1 MCVICAYMY
10 VIHLCRTIS
19 VWLHSLIS
27 VRQHFALVKLLAN
40 LCSVAQGLSY
50 LNGGIFQGNRKTKI
64 PVSISDFEL
73 NLKLNQKKKE
83 KLRSDSRGKSL
94 TKEISHAHHRRG
106 RLAAAA
112 AAADGEALRRR
123 KGSPASR
130 PTAPPE
136 KLGEA
141 ISKGGG

>member
-73 NLKLNQKKKE
+73 NLKLNQKKKGE
-83 KLRSDSRGKSL
+83 ITLRFEGEEPNQGNQPRAPP
-94 TKEISHAHHRRG
+94 TRTPCRRRRRG
-106 RLAAAA
+106 RWGGA
-112 AAADGEALRRR
+112 
-123 KGSPASR
+123 
-130 PTAPPE
+130 APPE
-136 KLGEA
+136 RVAGEPPHRTA
-141 ISKGGG
+141 GEVGGSH